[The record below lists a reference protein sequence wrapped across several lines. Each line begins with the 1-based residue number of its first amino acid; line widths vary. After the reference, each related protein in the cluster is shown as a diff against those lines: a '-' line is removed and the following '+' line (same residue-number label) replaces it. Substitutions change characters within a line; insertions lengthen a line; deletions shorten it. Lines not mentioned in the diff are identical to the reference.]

1 MLAGASVIR
10 EALKNK
16 TWKAFRDGKEVEA
29 SALKIGPHSIDVSLG
44 NKFITPTDDNDHT
57 DDLETMLAQR
67 IIDPYVVEQVGI
79 KWVESTAESIIL
91 YPGHF
96 VLAYVRERFE
106 TKRPTRGRGRH
117 PLDFRR
123 DDHTDM
129 YFTQCYDGRS
139 TMGRLG
145 IMSHVTAG
153 YGDLGFCSNFT
164 LELHNV
170 NPDIA
175 VKLYAG
181 MRIGQISFHAV
192 TTLEVGDQEPF
203 MYNGSYADQ
212 ADGPAVPR
220 LGKERF
226 VNPGESGPAGS
237 DDG

>member
-1 MLAGASVIR
+1 MLAGSSVIR

-44 NKFITPTDDNDHT
+44 NKFIFPERQTCVEVGLGRTTNRGQAT
-57 DDLETMLAQR
+57 
-67 IIDPYVVEQVGI
+67 IDPYSELQPDV
-79 KWVESTAESIIL
+79 KWNPLTAHSIVL
-91 YPGHF
+91 MPGRF

-106 TKRPTRGRGRH
+106 TKRSVQTTGVH
-117 PLDFRR
+117 PLDFRPDSYR
-123 DDHTDM
+123 RHSM

-181 MRIGQISFHAV
+181 MRIGQISFHAIA
-192 TTLEVGDQEPF
+192 TLEVGEEEPV
-203 MYNGSYADQ
+203 MYNGSYTEQ
-212 ADGPAVPR
+212 ADGPVVPR

-226 VNPGESGPAGS
+226 VNPGEGA
-237 DDG
+237 DV